1 MSGDGDAYWDAGARE
16 APGAATAASPP
27 PTVVPPRPP
36 LPPAMPGHVE
46 RAGGVVRSRWA
57 VASTVAAALV
67 GAGVAAVA
75 VAQLHGTSRTP
86 QPAPR
91 ARSSTTTSVSASALT
106 AARSLNN
113 LLVQN
118 EQNRTSVQGA
128 TEQITSCGDVAGA
141 VAQLR
146 QRAAFRAGLVAELSD
161 LDVSALPDSS
171 ALVADLHNAWQ
182 SSISSDDAYAQW
194 GTDET
199 PSCTPN
205 DVGNAHFRAAQAS
218 DATATEAKRA
228 FAARW
233 DAEAPSYGLPQWQA
247 GQL

>member
-1 MSGDGDAYWDAGARE
+1 MTGDGDTYWDAGARD
-16 APGAATAASPP
+16 APGVATATSPA
-27 PTVVPPRPP
+27 PTVVPPRPER
-36 LPPAMPGHVE
+36 PPAT
-46 RAGGVVRSRWA
+46 AGRSRRTRGVVRSRWA

-67 GAGVAAVA
+67 GAGVAAAV

-86 QPAPR
+86 PPP
-91 ARSSTTTSVSASALT
+91 ARSGATTTTSPSSAALT

-118 EQNRTSVQGA
+118 EQNRTSVQDA
-128 TEQITSCGDVAGA
+128 TEQIVSCGDVVGA

-161 LDVSALPDSS
+161 LDVRALPGSS
-171 ALVADLHNAWQ
+171 TLVADLRRAWQ

-194 GTDET
+194 GQDET
-199 PSCTPN
+199 PTCTPN
-205 DVGNAHFRAAQAS
+205 DTGDVHFRAAQAS
-218 DATATEAKRA
+218 DASATEAKRA

-233 DAEAPSYGLPQWQA
+233 DAQAPSYGLPQWQA